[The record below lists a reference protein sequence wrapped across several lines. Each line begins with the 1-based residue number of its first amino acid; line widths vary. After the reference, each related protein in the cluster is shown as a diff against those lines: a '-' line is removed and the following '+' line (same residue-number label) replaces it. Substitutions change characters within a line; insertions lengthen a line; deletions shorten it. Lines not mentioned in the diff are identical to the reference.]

1 MRSMFLLKGKE
12 HAICRR
18 FVRGVEGVTLQ
29 EIFVFTR
36 SEAIDPFRR
45 VDGIADDL
53 IVFCEQ
59 IFYKVSIGYCV
70 KLNEY

>member
-1 MRSMFLLKGKE
+1 MFLSKGKE

-18 FVRGVEGVTLQ
+18 FVRSVEGVTLQ
-29 EIFVFTR
+29 EIFVFTG
-36 SEAIDPFRR
+36 SEVIDPFRR